1 MPANTANGGKEIAAA
16 PARTLHAAFCRRLP
30 MMRQR
35 LLIGIATVLF
45 AATATAQ
52 ASERIL
58 LSANDGIETFE
69 NGSYTMTP
77 GAEGGSLTALSLD
90 TLPPRILWQVP
101 ADQTAAGPP
110 HGLAVTP
117 DGTLAI
123 LTNPATLD
131 PKDGHK
137 RLNGKY
143 LQLFD
148 LTQSPPLVFRKVALD
163 HHPWG
168 MAIAPDG
175 RHGLVADGDGT
186 VTWLKIDGQA
196 VTVLGVVPLGPPNL
210 RTMSTAFTH
219 DGKWALVTRRGDATV
234 TALRIDG
241 DTITPARDITV
252 GSNPYDVVVSPN
264 GQWAAVSDIG
274 HNTGDRASITMID
287 LRQAP
292 FRSVDVFS
300 VGATPEGIAFS
311 PDSKWLAV
319 NSINGSNLKI
329 NSPFYR
335 THSLIQ
341 LFDLAGSQVRQI
353 GSAETSSNAQGLAFT
368 PDGKGLLVQDFAQN
382 RIQVFTPSASGLVP
396 TNLSVTLN
404 AAPSALTIYN
414 TGGVKTS
421 AAVKATGS
429 P

>member
-1 MPANTANGGKEIAAA
+1 MTP
-16 PARTLHAAFCRRLP
+16 
-30 MMRQR
+30 QR
-35 LLIGIATVLF
+35 LLIGIAAVLF
-45 AATATAQ
+45 AATAA
-52 ASERIL
+52 ARAREGVL

-69 NGSYTMTP
+69 NGAYKITP
-77 GAEGGSLTALSLD
+77 GARGGSLTALSLD
-90 TLPPRILWQVP
+90 SLPPHILWQIP

-117 DGTLAI
+117 DCELAI

-131 PKDGHK
+131 PDDGHK

-148 LTQSPPLVFRKVALD
+148 LTQSPPPAFRKVPLD

-168 MAIAPDG
+168 VAIAPDG

-186 VTWLKIDGQA
+186 VTWLRIDGQT
-196 VTVLGVVPLGPPNL
+196 VTVIGVITLGPPSL

-219 DGKWALVTRRGDATV
+219 DGKWAFVTCRGDATV
-234 TALRIDG
+234 TALRING
-241 DTITPARDITV
+241 DAIAPARDITV
-252 GSNPYDVVVSPN
+252 GSNPYDVIVSPD

-287 LRQAP
+287 LRYAP
-292 FRSVDVFS
+292 FRAVDVFS

-311 PDSKWLAV
+311 PDSRWLAV

-329 NSPFYR
+329 DNPFYQA
-335 THSLIQ
+335 HSVIQ
-341 LFDLAGSQVRQI
+341 LFDLAGSPVRQI
-353 GSAETSSNAQGLAFT
+353 GSAETDPNAQGLAFT
-368 PDGKGLLVQDFAQN
+368 PDGKALLVQDFTAN
-382 RIQVFTPSASGLVP
+382 RILAFTPSASGLAP

-404 AAPSALTIYN
+404 AAPSALAIYD
-414 TGGVKTS
+414 TG
-421 AAVKATGS
+421 AAKKPAPTKATGS